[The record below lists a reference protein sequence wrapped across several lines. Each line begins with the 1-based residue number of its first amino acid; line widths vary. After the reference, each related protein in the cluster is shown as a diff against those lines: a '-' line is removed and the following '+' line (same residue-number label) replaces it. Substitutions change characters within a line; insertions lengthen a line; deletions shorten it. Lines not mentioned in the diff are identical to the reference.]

1 MQASDG
7 GLLFSWR
14 RVPKQTRLE
23 RKGNKREN
31 GGRRGTPESRVEVC
45 ASANLS
51 DRGLKGGRGEETE
64 AEIRTWCDGS
74 GGRHDICRSC
84 YTYQRSEQDAALYF
98 VSR

>member
-1 MQASDG
+1 MQPSDG

-51 DRGLKGGRGEETE
+51 DRGLGGAEE
-64 AEIRTWCDGS
+64 RK
-74 GGRHDICRSC
+74 
-84 YTYQRSEQDAALYF
+84 QKPRSERGVTAAAAAMTFAGPAIRIKGRNRMRRSTL
-98 VSR
+98 